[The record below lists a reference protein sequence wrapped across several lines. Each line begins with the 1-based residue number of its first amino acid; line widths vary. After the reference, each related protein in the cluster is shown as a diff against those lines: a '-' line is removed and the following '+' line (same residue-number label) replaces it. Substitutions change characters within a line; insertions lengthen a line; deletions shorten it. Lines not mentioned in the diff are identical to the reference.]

1 MSADNNIGSQLCPGC
16 RKLINRSVPRCP
28 YCQMSRPG
36 AWWKRFFLAG
46 GANDADK
53 LVTVLITT
61 NAIMFVVALAID
73 PRLSG
78 FNPFEFLAPTNQSL
92 LVLGSTGTMPLFQ
105 LGRWWSLV
113 AAGFLHGGLL
123 HLVFNMLALRQL
135 APLMVLEFGASRTI
149 ILYILGSVGGFV
161 ISSLA
166 GVSFTIG
173 ASAAVCSLIGALLY
187 YGRSRGGIYGR
198 NIFSQIGG
206 WAVGIALFGFL
217 VPGINNWGHGGGML
231 TGALLAFLL
240 GYKDKKKE
248 TFGHRVAAM
257 ACIIGTGLILVW
269 SCLNG
274 LAFVFFSG

>member
-1 MSADNNIGSQLCPGC
+1 MSADNNAGSQLCPGC

-36 AWWKRFFLAG
+36 ARWKSSFLAT
-46 GANDADK
+46 GATDADK
-53 LVTVLITT
+53 LVMVLIAT
-61 NAIMFVVALAID
+61 NAIMFILSLAID
-73 PRLSG
+73 PQLSG

-105 LGRWWSLV
+105 LQRWWSLV

-135 APLMVLEFGASRTI
+135 APLMVLEFGANRTI

-173 ASAAVCSLIGALLY
+173 ASAAICSLIGALLY

-206 WAVGIALFGFL
+206 WALGIALFGFL

-231 TGALLAFLL
+231 TGALLAYLL

-257 ACIIGTGLILVW
+257 GCIIGTGLILAW

-274 LAFVFFSG
+274 LVFVFFSA